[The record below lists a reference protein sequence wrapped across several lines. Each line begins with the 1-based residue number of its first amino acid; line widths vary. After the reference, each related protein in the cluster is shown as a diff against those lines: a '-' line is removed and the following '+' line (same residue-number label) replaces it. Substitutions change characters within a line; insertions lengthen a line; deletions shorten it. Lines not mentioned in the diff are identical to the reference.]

1 MGKFVAIPN
10 RDKSKR
16 VKNKKIILSNKVV
29 HRDPKTGHLINRKN
43 STVRTGAAPISDNP
57 VEKNER
63 DLAEDSHVYLLTAD
77 NIVKTFSWLGMKGS
91 TIKQLAT
98 EFDFIEMSNAG
109 ITKNAINSL
118 AQNMGISRKFISEDI
133 LNVSV
138 KTMERKD
145 NRTRLDKKISS
156 HAIEIA
162 KVVQHAWT
170 VFKDEEKVKR
180 WLNRENR
187 ALNNKKPVELLDTLS
202 GILIVDDV
210 LGRIEEGIYS

>member
-1 MGKFVAIPN
+1 MPN
-10 RDKSKR
+10 RDKGKM
-16 VKNKKIILSNKVV
+16 VKNKKPIISDRVV
-29 HRDPKTGHLINRKN
+29 IRDSKTGHLINRKS
-43 STVRTGAAPISDNP
+43 STVRAGAAQNLDNHI
-57 VEKNER
+57 EKHER
-63 DLAEDSHVYLLTAD
+63 DLAVDSPDYLPTID
-77 NIVKTFSWLGMKGS
+77 NIVKTFSLLGMTRS

-98 EFDFIEMSNAG
+98 EFDFIEMSNKG

-170 VFKDEEKVKR
+170 VFRDEEKVKR
-180 WLNRENR
+180 WLSRENR
-187 ALNNKKPVELLDTLS
+187 ALNNKKPIELLDTLS